1 MKPRTLMR
9 MLPSA
14 VAAATV
20 FCAATANASHDP
32 RYRHGAQCIDQAT
45 NRITLP
51 CNDDSTD
58 PIHFTR
64 EQAQAWVARKK
75 KEKADAAKAAT
86 DAAIAANRCG
96 TGQVL
101 VGGSCQDFKAAIDNE
116 RGLECARDQVLSG
129 GTCVPLNCPVGY
141 TLVYRQTGYTGQMA
155 ECQKTWDSWT
165 KLFAGVT
172 WWAIDSSTGSYSGQV
187 YFTINSD
194 GSVDFEDRQDTN
206 RRRYYYQSGAPQG
219 MAPVY
224 ECHSGIGVSSEC
236 AGVVLTPV
244 FSANE
249 TATGSPPSHFKGCIG
264 SSCTTFPQ

>member
-1 MKPRTLMR
+1 MKTRTLMR

-86 DAAIAANRCG
+86 DAAKAATDAAIAANNCG
-96 TGQVL
+96 SNQVK
-101 VGGSCQDFKAAIDNE
+101 VGGSCQNVDDLTASTN
-116 RGLECARDQVLSG
+116 CPTDQVLSG
-129 GTCVPLNCPVGY
+129 GFCVPLPQASPQCEPASRTTKQIHFQAKHGARQQQY
-141 TLVYRQTGYTGQMA
+141 TY
-155 ECQKTWDSWT
+155 
-165 KLFAGVT
+165 
-172 WWAIDSSTGSYSGQV
+172 I
-187 YFTINSD
+187 
-194 GSVDFEDRQDTN
+194 
-206 RRRYYYQSGAPQG
+206 
-219 MAPVY
+219 
-224 ECHSGIGVSSEC
+224 
-236 AGVVLTPV
+236 
-244 FSANE
+244 
-249 TATGSPPSHFKGCIG
+249 
-264 SSCTTFPQ
+264 

>member
-86 DAAIAANRCG
+86 DAAIAANNCG
-96 TGQVL
+96 TGQVRL
-101 VGGSCQDFKAAIDNE
+101 GGLCRNLKDELPEAAPQ
-116 RGLECARDQVLSG
+116 CATDQVLSG
-129 GTCVPLNCPVGY
+129 GFCVPLPPQASPQCEPASRTTNIDSLPNETWGTPTVVTPTYECGTHRNPKTCNGEPYIAYPAEITEVITFGSCQGSRLL
-141 TLVYRQTGYTGQMA
+141 TAEYTGD
-155 ECQKTWDSWT
+155 WRW
-165 KLFAGVT
+165 
-172 WWAIDSSTGSYSGQV
+172 
-187 YFTINSD
+187 YFTKSF
-194 GSVDFEDRQDTN
+194 VFHCP
-206 RRRYYYQSGAPQG
+206 SGMEAKD
-219 MAPVY
+219 VI
-224 ECHSGIGVSSEC
+224 SGVRGNTDQI
-236 AGVVLTPV
+236 LTYCV
-244 FSANE
+244 
-249 TATGSPPSHFKGCIG
+249 TK
-264 SSCTTFPQ
+264 

>member
-1 MKPRTLMR
+1 MKTRTLMR

-101 VGGSCQDFKAAIDNE
+101 VGGSCQDLKEATKATQCAFNE
-116 RGLECARDQVLSG
+116 VLSG
-129 GTCVPLNCPVGY
+129 GVCVPLPQVSPQCEPASRE
-141 TLVYRQTGYTGQMA
+141 TLQNQA
-155 ECQKTWDSWT
+155 
-165 KLFAGVT
+165 
-172 WWAIDSSTGSYSGQV
+172 
-187 YFTINSD
+187 
-194 GSVDFEDRQDTN
+194 N
-206 RRRYYYQSGAPQG
+206 RRTLSN
-219 MAPVY
+219 
-224 ECHSGIGVSSEC
+224 
-236 AGVVLTPV
+236 VVPL
-244 FSANE
+244 
-249 TATGSPPSHFKGCIG
+249 
-264 SSCTTFPQ
+264 

>member
-101 VGGSCQDFKAAIDNE
+101 VGGSCQDFDGAIIAKKDPACPDN
-116 RGLECARDQVLSG
+116 QVRSG
-129 GTCVPLNCPVGY
+129 AFCVPLPQASPQCEPASRTTRTDTFFSQEWGTPTTV
-141 TLVYRQTGYTGQMA
+141 
-155 ECQKTWDSWT
+155 
-165 KLFAGVT
+165 
-172 WWAIDSSTGSYSGQV
+172 
-187 YFTINSD
+187 
-194 GSVDFEDRQDTN
+194 SVD
-206 RRRYYYQSGAPQG
+206 
-219 MAPVY
+219 Y
-224 ECHSGIGVSSEC
+224 ECGTPKNSKTCYKQVTTYPAEVVDVISFGSCQGSPLVTAEHAGGNRNWHFSKSFVYHCPTGMEAKDVRSGLSQET
-236 AGVVLTPV
+236 VLTYCV
-244 FSANE
+244 
-249 TATGSPPSHFKGCIG
+249 TK
-264 SSCTTFPQ
+264 

>member
-1 MKPRTLMR
+1 MKTTTLMR

-86 DAAIAANRCG
+86 DAAIAANNCGSNQVKLGGLCQDLKQAIDAPECLPGEVISVNKCVPLPQVSPQCEPASRTTRTDIFESKIWGTPTIALQEYECG
-96 TGQVL
+96 TPKNSQTCSRRVTTYPAE
-101 VGGSCQDFKAAIDNE
+101 VIDVISFGSCQGSPLVTADYAGGIRNWHFSKSFVYHCPTGMEAKDV
-116 RGLECARDQVLSG
+116 RSGLSQE
-129 GTCVPLNCPVGY
+129 T
-141 TLVYRQTGYTGQMA
+141 
-155 ECQKTWDSWT
+155 
-165 KLFAGVT
+165 
-172 WWAIDSSTGSYSGQV
+172 
-187 YFTINSD
+187 
-194 GSVDFEDRQDTN
+194 
-206 RRRYYYQSGAPQG
+206 
-219 MAPVY
+219 
-224 ECHSGIGVSSEC
+224 
-236 AGVVLTPV
+236 VLTYCV
-244 FSANE
+244 
-249 TATGSPPSHFKGCIG
+249 TK
-264 SSCTTFPQ
+264 